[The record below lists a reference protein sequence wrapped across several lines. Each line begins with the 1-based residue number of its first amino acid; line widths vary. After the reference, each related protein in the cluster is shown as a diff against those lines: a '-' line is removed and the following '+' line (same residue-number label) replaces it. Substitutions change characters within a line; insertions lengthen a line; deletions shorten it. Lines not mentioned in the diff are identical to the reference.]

1 MNNEGKSFEE
11 IKTELVK
18 CPIRRL
24 VQYWGTGRGG
34 GGVDFGHLHQR
45 LKRELAHD
53 FCKYDTPLDNIKFI

>member
-18 CPIRRL
+18 CPNMSHPQ
-24 VQYWGTGRGG
+24 VCGG